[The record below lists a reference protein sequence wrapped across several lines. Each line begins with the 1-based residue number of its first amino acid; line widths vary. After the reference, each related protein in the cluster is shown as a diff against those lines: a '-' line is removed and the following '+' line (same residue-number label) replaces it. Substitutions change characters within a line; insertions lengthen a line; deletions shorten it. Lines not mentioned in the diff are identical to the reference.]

1 MMSTTHAG
9 AKASEAVRE
18 TFIAGLR
25 NAHALENQALS
36 IMKRQLER
44 LESYPQVAARL
55 RQHIAE
61 TEGQQDRVARILE
74 SLGES
79 SSGLKDMAMSFTG
92 TMAAL
97 NHAMAEDEIIKNSLA
112 NYAFENFEAASYIS
126 LITMAE
132 EGGFHDAILLLQ
144 QNLEEEEAMAAWA
157 KEGLPEITRRY
168 LTLHAAGEQAKR

>member
-1 MMSTTHAG
+1 MPDTHATSHAG
-9 AKASEAVRE
+9 AAVRE
-18 TFIAGLR
+18 AFVAGLR

-36 IMKRQLER
+36 IMKRQVER
-44 LESYPQVAARL
+44 LENYPQVAARL

-61 TEGQQDRVARILE
+61 TEGQQDRIGRILE
-74 SLGES
+74 SLGEG

-97 NHAMAEDEIIKNSLA
+97 GHAMAEDEIIKNSLA

-132 EGGFHDAILLLQ
+132 MGGFHDAIPPLR
-144 QNLEEEEAMAAWA
+144 QNLAEEEAMVAWA
-157 KEGLPEITRRY
+157 KQGLPEITRRY
-168 LTLHAAGEQAKR
+168 LTLQAAGKQAKR